1 MATVAAQSPEDVVN
15 LALVR
20 IGYKTRIGSLYEGS
34 NASKAALS
42 IYAQTRDEMLR
53 SFDWSF
59 AQRTMPMTEIK
70 TAPAGGYVPPTV
82 WSTDF
87 PPVPW
92 RYEIQYPADCL
103 KVRAV
108 KNVPLLLP
116 DFDPQPYQ
124 FAIDN
129 DNSLAEPS
137 KVILCNVFPGVIV
150 YTAQVTNPQDWEA
163 DFTEALAASL
173 GRHLAP
179 ILVGLQP
186 AQMAAQDEAQAVA
199 VAENTRG

>member
-1 MATVAAQSPEDVVN
+1 MASSVRSPEDVVN

-34 NASKAALS
+34 TASKAALS
-42 IYAQTRDEMLR
+42 IYAQTRDEILR

-59 AQRTMPMTEIK
+59 AERNTPMTVIK
-70 TAPAGGYVPPTV
+70 TAPKGGYVPPTI
-82 WSTDF
+82 WSTLY

-92 RYEIQYPADCL
+92 RYEIEYPADCL

-108 KNVPLLLP
+108 KNVPLFVTDL
-116 DFDPQPYQ
+116 DPQPYQ
-124 FAIDN
+124 FSIDN
-129 DNSLAEPS
+129 DNSLAPPR
-137 KVILCNVFPGVIV
+137 KVILCNVSPGIIV
-150 YTAQVTNPQDWEA
+150 YTGQVTDPANWEP
-163 DFTEALAASL
+163 DFAEELAASL

-186 AQMAAQDEAQAVA
+186 AQMAAQDEAQAA
-199 VAENTRG
+199 TAAENTRG